1 MTGIKQKTKLMKSG
15 WVYILECSDGSY
27 YTGVTSDLDVRIAE
41 HQNGIHKGY
50 TYFRR
55 PVRLLWSDCFPE
67 MEQAIGMEKRIKGWT
82 RKKKEA
88 LMAGNFD
95 LLQELSKTANYK
107 NQSQIQSSTGSN

>member
-1 MTGIKQKTKLMKSG
+1 MKSG

-27 YTGVTSDLDVRIAE
+27 YTGVTSDIDVRIVE

-50 TYFRR
+50 TYSRR
-55 PVRLLWSDCFPE
+55 PVRLLWSDCFPD

-88 LMAGNFD
+88 LMAGNFT
-95 LLQELSKTANYK
+95 LLQELSKTAKQK
-107 NQSQIQSSTGSN
+107 NKLR

>member
-1 MTGIKQKTKLMKSG
+1 MKSG

-27 YTGVTSDLDVRIAE
+27 YTGVTSDLDVRITE

-55 PVRLLWSDCFPE
+55 PVRLLWSDCFPD

-88 LMAGNFD
+88 LMAGNFV
-95 LLQELSKTANYK
+95 LLQELSKTAK
-107 NQSQIQSSTGSN
+107 SSTRHKDGG